1 MLMCLWSNKMDC
13 DSKITMCKAWYVP
26 VRGVAKARVRQDV
39 VARSPVVDRP
49 RRPRDLDHT
58 SGYSCRRL
66 AQLSSL

>member
-39 VARSPVVDRP
+39 VARSPVVDR
-49 RRPRDLDHT
+49 
-58 SGYSCRRL
+58 
-66 AQLSSL
+66 AQAAKGFGPYFWILV